1 MKNGFTQFRGTVGI
15 HAAMIRLTLG
25 ADHVSTTNR
34 ATFRHVKRLCPPRML
49 LVVDDRNDFRNYI
62 AASLHLY
69 PVANLHPETLDLI
82 HVVQGGAR
90 HGRATNRNRTQCGD
104 WR

>member
-15 HAAMIRLTLG
+15 DAAMIRLTLG

-34 ATFRHVKRLCPPRML
+34 ATFRHVKGLRPAGMF

-69 PVANLHPETLDLI
+69 PVPNLHPETLDLI
-82 HVVQGGAR
+82 HIVQGGAR
-90 HGRATNRNRTQCGD
+90 HGQATESG
-104 WR
+104 